1 MLLRLVIKD
10 VVIINHLELDFS
22 AGLSTLTGETGAGKS
37 ILLDSLQLALGGRAD
52 TGLIRSGQQQA
63 SVTAVFHPRGLSEQ
77 LDALGLVPD
86 DDDELR
92 LRRVLNAD
100 GKSRAYI
107 NDTPVSARVLRDLG
121 NELVEI
127 QGQFEQHGLLAP
139 SRHRS
144 VLDSFARLQPLA
156 STVAKAY
163 EEWQDG
169 AQRLADEQAKLE
181 KDRQEQDYLEHVAKE
196 LADAAPKEGEHDELA
211 EQRQRLQ
218 HAEKLAEYLQEAL
231 NILQADVGVER
242 LIHQA
247 LRVLGR
253 SPDLLQRQ
261 IEPSLAALERAA
273 DLIADALGQIEM
285 LASEQNGDPYE
296 LERVAERLFL
306 LKDLA
311 RKHDCDP
318 NTLPEIQARL
328 EDQLGAIEQADE
340 TLQRLSLEVADLKQ
354 RYDDLA
360 DQLSEKRRKAAA
372 KLDRA
377 ITNELA
383 PLKLERAKVETRIQP
398 LEPAHWGPQGKE
410 GVQFLVAMNQGEA
423 LGPIGKVA
431 SGGELSRFL
440 LALKVVLAAVNPV
453 PTLVFDEVDSGLG
466 GATAD
471 AVGERLDRLA
481 QHLQLLTITH
491 SPQVAAR
498 ARTHYHVAKASKK
511 GKTETQVRHLSDDQR
526 VEEIARMLSGSKITE
541 EARAAAH
548 ALLEASAA

>member
-10 VVIINHLELDFS
+10 VVIISTLELDFS
-22 AGLSTLTGETGAGKS
+22 KGLSTLTGETGAGKS

-52 TGLIRSGQQQA
+52 ASLIRSGQSQA
-63 SVTAVFHPRGLSEQ
+63 SVTAVFHPRGLAEQ
-77 LDALGLVPD
+77 LDALGLIPD

-121 NELVEI
+121 SELVEI

-139 SRHRS
+139 SRHRA
-144 VLDSFARLQPLA
+144 VLDSFGQLDPLA

-163 EEWQDG
+163 DEWKDSLKQLKD
-169 AQRLADEQAKLE
+169 AQAKLE
-181 KDRQEQDYLEHVAKE
+181 RDRQEQDYIQHVAGE
-196 LADAAPKEGEHDELA
+196 LAAAAPEDGEHDALSD
-211 EQRQRLQ
+211 QRQRLQ
-218 HAEKLAEYLQEAL
+218 QADKMAEFLQEAL
-231 NILQADVGVER
+231 GLIQADVGVER
-242 LIHQA
+242 LLHQA
-247 LRVLGR
+247 LRLLGR
-253 SPDLLQRQ
+253 APNLLADQLSP
-261 IEPSLAALERAA
+261 SVSALEQAA
-273 DLIADALGQIEM
+273 DLIGEAVAQIER
-285 LASEQNGDPYE
+285 LANEQNGDPFE

-318 NTLPEIQARL
+318 NELPQIQAQL
-328 EDQLGAIEQADE
+328 EAQLTAIEQADE
-340 TLQRLSLEVADLKQ
+340 TLQRLGDAVNRLRQ

-360 DQLSEKRRKAAA
+360 DQLGSKRRKAAA
-372 KLDRA
+372 KLDKA
-377 ITNELA
+377 LKAELA
-383 PLKLERAKVETRIQP
+383 PLKLERAQVETRIQE
-398 LEPAHWGPQGKE
+398 LAEDAWGPQGKQS
-410 GVQFLVAMNQGEA
+410 VQFLVAMNQGEA

-440 LALKVVLAAVNPV
+440 LALKVVLAGVNPV

-481 QHLQLLTITH
+481 DHLQLLTITH

-498 ARTHYHVAKASKK
+498 ASTHYHVAKATRK
-511 GKTETQVRHLSDDQR
+511 GKTETQVRLLDTAER
-526 VEEIARMLSGSKITE
+526 VEEIARMLSGSQITDA
-541 EARAAAH
+541 ARAAAQ
-548 ALLEASAA
+548 ALLKRAG